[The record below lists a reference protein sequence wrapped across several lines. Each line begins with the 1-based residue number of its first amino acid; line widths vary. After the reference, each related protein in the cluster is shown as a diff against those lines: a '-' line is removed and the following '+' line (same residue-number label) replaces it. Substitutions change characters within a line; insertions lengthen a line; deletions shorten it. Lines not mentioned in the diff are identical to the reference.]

1 MSFILRHFRSLG
13 AQADTGTGLGS
24 PPPGRAAAL
33 MNSVALR
40 GVAWSFKAIPRPAN
54 GWPKAFLGCNED
66 LTVNESV
73 DNLRSADAFAVA
85 SRTSRQKLRR
95 SLGGTYW
102 KISHRLGPLGRSEK
116 LHLPRFLARSVL
128 RRGRSTLLVRFF
140 RSSSRPGPFTGLPC
154 QVAGTFP
161 ILRLVAPT
169 EYF

>member
-1 MSFILRHFRSLG
+1 
-13 AQADTGTGLGS
+13 
-24 PPPGRAAAL
+24 

-54 GWPKAFLGCNED
+54 GWPKAFLGNED

-102 KISHRLGPLGRSEK
+102 TNIPPAWTAWSLGKAP
-116 LHLPRFLARSVL
+116 FTL
-128 RRGRSTLLVRFF
+128 RYGFSTLKV
-140 RSSSRPGPFTGLPC
+140 P
-154 QVAGTFP
+154 
-161 ILRLVAPT
+161 
-169 EYF
+169 